1 MERRKALLIVDVQ
14 NDFCPG
20 GKLAVAEGDEVVAV
34 LNKYTMFFSNK
45 RLPVFASRDWH
56 PLKTSHFKKYG
67 GNWPQHCVQ
76 ETKGAQFHPDLF
88 LPENTIIISKGMDED
103 EDSYSAF
110 LGKDL
115 SGDGFLDILQELE
128 IEELFI
134 GGLATDYCV
143 KNTVLDALDNGFEVN
158 LLIDAIKGV
167 DKDTSTQAIGEMID
181 SGAGEMTFADI
192 SKSAQE

>member
-1 MERRKALLIVDVQ
+1 MEKRKALLIVDVQ

-20 GKLAVAEGDEVVAV
+20 GKLAIPEGDEVVAV
-34 LNKYTMFFSNK
+34 LNKYIMIFSNK
-45 RLPVFASRDWH
+45 RVPIFASRDWH
-56 PLKTSHFKKYG
+56 PLKTSHFEKYG
-67 GNWPQHCVQ
+67 GEWPQHCVQ

-88 LPENTIIISKGMDED
+88 LPENTIIISKGMNED

-115 SGDGFLDILQELE
+115 SGDDFLDILKELE

-143 KNTVLDALDNGFEVN
+143 KNTVLDALDNGFEVS
-158 LLIDAIKGV
+158 LLIDATKGV
-167 DKDTSTQAIGEMID
+167 DKDNSTQAIKEMID
-181 SGAGEMTFADI
+181 SGAKEMTFADI
-192 SKSAQE
+192 SN

>member
-115 SGDGFLDILQELE
+115 SGDDFLDILQELE